1 MPEWT
6 QLLFL
11 MSAAQVRVSALGEKK
26 KGPNAAAAANAP
38 FLSQRIIAVLTHPP
52 VYSRTKQEH
61 KPSGRISSGSIL
73 AVSTRLPPPIR

>member
-6 QLLFL
+6 QFLFL
-11 MSAAQVRVSALGEKK
+11 SMSAAQVKVSALGEKK
-26 KGPNAAAAANAP
+26 SPNAAAAANAP

-61 KPSGRISSGSIL
+61 KLSGRISSGSIL

>member
-11 MSAAQVRVSALGEKK
+11 SMSAAQVRVSALGEKK
-26 KGPNAAAAANAP
+26 SAAAAANAP
-38 FLSQRIIAVLTHPP
+38 FLSQRIIALLTHPP